1 MRRREDPV
9 AKLRVGVVGCGRV
22 ASEFEEHSV
31 EHPAS
36 IAGAFACLDETVLV
50 AAANRG
56 AERLERFGKR
66 WGVSA
71 LYRDY
76 REMLARERLDI
87 VAVATHPPLHP
98 DIVEAACAAGARG
111 IFCEKPM
118 ALELEGCD
126 RIVRAADRHGVKLLV
141 NCSRRF
147 SGLHEAV
154 RRIAL
159 SGELGKLVHLVGHCQ
174 GAKPVP
180 EWEAATEGPLLHDAV
195 HLMDLMRFYA
205 GDAESL
211 VATASSPTRRF
222 RVEDTSSAIIRFPGG
237 VEGVAVVDEMAEYAD
252 FSLELDFTRARVR
265 LGSFAQGLWRSVPVE
280 GCENGFWQQLAPS
293 ELPLPAW
300 PGTNMLNAARNLV
313 DAVLRDAVIRCD
325 ARDGRASVELVM
337 AIYASE
343 AHGGTRVPLPLAPGP
358 SPLATLRERGVL

>member
-1 MRRREDPV
+1 LG
-9 AKLRVGVVGCGRV
+9 KLRVGIVGCGRV
-22 ASEFEEHSV
+22 ASEFEDRWD

-36 IAGAFACLDETVLV
+36 IAGAFASLEETVLV

-56 AERLERFGKR
+56 QERLTRFGKR

-71 LYRDY
+71 LYLDY
-76 REMLARERLDI
+76 REMLSRERPDI

-98 DIVEAACAAGARG
+98 EIVEAACAAGAQG

-118 ALELEGCD
+118 ALDLEGCD
-126 RIVRAADRHGVKLLV
+126 RIVRATERHGVRLLV

-154 RRIAL
+154 RLLTRRGDL
-159 SGELGKLVHLVGHCQ
+159 GELLHLVGHCQ

-211 VATASSPTRRF
+211 VATASSPTHRF
-222 RVEDTSSAIIRFPGG
+222 RVEDTSTAVIRFPGG

-252 FSLELDFTRARVR
+252 FSLELDFTRGRVR

-280 GCENGFWQQLAPS
+280 GGENGWWQQLAPA
-293 ELPLPAW
+293 ELPPPAW
-300 PGTNMLNAARNLV
+300 QGTSMLNAARNLV
-313 DAVLRDAVIRCD
+313 DAVLGGASIRCD
-325 ARDGRASVELVM
+325 ARDGRASVELIM

-343 AHGGTRVPLPLAPGP
+343 AQGGSRVRLPLPAGP
-358 SPLATLRERGVL
+358 SALAVLRDRGIL